1 MAVLIGFIETTH
13 TSTTNLIMTVV
24 VPISTAIRVYANY
37 FYYSGLS
44 RILMFTIR
52 FSKKNH
58 DAIFYKFKFYVY
70 IQATTVLSISSVQV
84 CTSCMYWTY
93 VQFYSFR
100 FSDEKLSLYVYNRDE
115 KLIMLSHWIWNLLQ
129 IIICPCVLL
138 QFQVE

>member
-1 MAVLIGFIETTH
+1 MVFAQFAGGDVTLNKENIDPNGSTDCFIETTH

-70 IQATTVLSISSVQV
+70 IQATIVLSILSV
-84 CTSCMYWTY
+84 
-93 VQFYSFR
+93 
-100 FSDEKLSLYVYNRDE
+100 
-115 KLIMLSHWIWNLLQ
+115 
-129 IIICPCVLL
+129 
-138 QFQVE
+138 